1 MIAILA
7 AMQVECEYL
16 LSHTQNKKEHELFGR
31 TFTTGTLCGHQVVI
45 GELSI
50 GKVNAAL
57 TCQQVVDAFSPR
69 IIFHTGIAGGL
80 KKELGVQAVIIGESL
95 TYHDFDPEIM
105 RKFFPYVDMFHSD
118 PALVQFAESAL
129 TEEDLP
135 YHKGLIVTG
144 DKFIASNQEVE
155 DILSCHP
162 ALAADME
169 SAAIAC
175 CCYIAKIP
183 LLVIRSVS
191 DFADDDAKETYEE
204 NKKFSADV
212 GAKVIIHILEKLN
225 K

>member
-7 AMQVECEYL
+7 AMKVECEYL
-16 LSHTQNKKEHELFGR
+16 ISHTQNKREVELFGR
-31 TFTTGTLCGHQVVI
+31 PFTLGTLCGHEVVI

-69 IIFHTGIAGGL
+69 MVLHTGIAGGL
-80 KKELGVQAVIIGESL
+80 QKHLGVQAVIIGESL

-105 RKFFPYVDMFHSD
+105 RKFFPHIETFYSD
-118 PALVQFAESAL
+118 PELVKLAENALS
-129 TEEDLP
+129 EEDIP

-155 DILSCHP
+155 DILFRFP

-175 CCYIAKIP
+175 CCYISKVP

-212 GAKVIIHILEKLN
+212 GAKVIIHILKQL